1 MSGQFYDN
9 ALRETYRFPAATLSA
24 AAVVGRFI
32 GPAGKRGRIVNV
44 SHIVTTGV
52 TVAAAAVTVGVNGAT
67 SPVSHTVPISSAN
80 AGAAIPAASLK
91 GQVEGSDGLA
101 TGEIA
106 ELAADTVVEVASDG
120 GPTAGAADLVV
131 TVDWF

>member
-9 ALRETYRFPAATLSA
+9 ALRETYRVKAATISA
-24 AAVVGRFI
+24 AAVIDRFI
-32 GPAGKRGRIVNV
+32 GPAGKRGRVVNV
-44 SHIVTTGV
+44 AHVVTTDV
-52 TVAAAAVTVGVNGAT
+52 TVAASNITVGNNGAT
-67 SPVSHTVPISSAN
+67 NPVTHVVPVSTAN
-80 AGAAIPAASLK
+80 SGAAIPAASLK

-101 TGEIA
+101 AGEIA

-120 GPTAGAADLVV
+120 GSTAGAVDLLV